1 MNLAWQSGTNAG
13 SKTVWR
19 WPDMR
24 ESNLDLRDFIDRYS
38 DEYKQRKALLA
49 ILEYAISE
57 TTDLDP
63 DAARHLETAKLMI
76 ASKITSELVMKH

>member
-1 MNLAWQSGTNAG
+1 MNSASQSGTNAI

-24 ESNLDLRDFIDRYS
+24 EANHDLRDFIDSFS
-38 DEYKQRKALLA
+38 DEYKQRKALMA

-57 TTDLDP
+57 TSELEP
-63 DAARHLETAKLMI
+63 DAARHLETAKLLI
-76 ASKITSELVMKH
+76 ASKISPELVMKH

>member
-1 MNLAWQSGTNAG
+1 
-13 SKTVWR
+13 
-19 WPDMR
+19 MR
-24 ESNLDLRDFIDRYS
+24 EANHDLRDFIDRYS
-38 DEYKQRKALLA
+38 DEYKQRQALMA

-57 TTDLDP
+57 ASELEP

>member
-1 MNLAWQSGTNAG
+1 M
-13 SKTVWR
+13 
-19 WPDMR
+19 
-24 ESNLDLRDFIDRYS
+24 
-38 DEYKQRKALLA
+38 A

-76 ASKITSELVMKH
+76 ASKITAELVMKH